1 MSHPTGEAAPGQSGA
16 EAGGCPSPPGEAPQR
31 CAPERGGPGA
41 GDGPGPGEEPRDSG
55 RKGKK
60 KKKKKYNRHPKPPYT
75 YLAMIALV
83 IQASPGRKLKLSQII
98 QEIGALFPF
107 FTEGYQ
113 GWKDSIRH
121 NLSSNRC
128 FSKLLKDPAKPK
140 AKGNFWTV
148 DVSQIPPDALKLQN
162 TAISRQEAASFTS
175 DLAPFILHGWP
186 YGCQGAQHQPQGA
199 RASSTN
205 ASSDNEESSYQ
216 LGEAARPSSS
226 FTIDSLLSD
235 FQEVGLS
242 GKPREAGGHPQT
254 VQPPPSLAAGDSLP
268 ISMDLWGPV
277 PIFRVSSGPP
287 SLPWRPLGT
296 LAAPQSFSSSSS
308 SISTLSSL
316 SSEER
321 DPGSRRS
328 KQARGS
334 RAPAKRPRLLAAR
347 ESSGSS
353 SDSDGSGGCTP
364 APSPTLV
371 PRPCW
376 EQLPTSYTK
385 CVAPNVVAPPSGSPF
400 FAFPTVPGLP
410 YYSYRPPSYVSP
422 VYWDLRPGP
431 SVAPRQEGPQLPG
444 LSVDLD
450 HTVQGMP
457 PNKSVYDVWVSHP
470 GDIVHPALY
479 SQGPMPGSVALTR
492 YDSL

>member
-1 MSHPTGEAAPGQSGA
+1 MSRPSGEAAPGQSGA
-16 EAGGCPSPPGEAPQR
+16 ETGGCPTPPGDAPQG
-31 CAPERGGPGA
+31 CARERGSPGA
-41 GDGPGPGEEPRDSG
+41 GDGAGPGEEPRDPG
-55 RKGKK
+55 RTAKK
-60 KKKKKYNRHPKPPYT
+60 KRYSRHRKPPYT

-107 FTEGYQ
+107 FTAGYQ

-162 TAISRQEAASFTS
+162 TAISRQEAASFAS

-186 YGCQGAQHQPQGA
+186 YGCQGPQHQPQGT
-199 RASSTN
+199 RAPSTN
-205 ASSDNEESSYQ
+205 ANSDNEESGYQ
-216 LGEAARPSSS
+216 LSEAARPSSS

-242 GKPREAGGHPQT
+242 GKPREAGGQPQPI
-254 VQPPPSLAAGDSLP
+254 QPPPSQPVGDSLP

-287 SLPWRPLGT
+287 SLPWRPPGT
-296 LAAPQSFSSSSS
+296 LAAPRSFSSSSS

-316 SSEER
+316 SSDEKE
-321 DPGSRRS
+321 PGSRRS

-334 RAPAKRPRLLAAR
+334 RTPAKRPRLLAAR
-347 ESSGSS
+347 ESSSSS

-371 PRPCW
+371 PGPCW

-385 CVAPNVVAPPSGSPF
+385 CVAPNVVAPPSGPPF
-400 FAFPTVPGLP
+400 FAFPSVPGLP

-431 SVAPRQEGPQLPG
+431 SVAPRQQGPQLPS

-450 HTVQGMP
+450 HMVQGMP

-479 SQGPMPGSVALTR
+479 SQGPVPGSMALTR

>member
-1 MSHPTGEAAPGQSGA
+1 
-16 EAGGCPSPPGEAPQR
+16 
-31 CAPERGGPGA
+31 
-41 GDGPGPGEEPRDSG
+41 
-55 RKGKK
+55 
-60 KKKKKYNRHPKPPYT
+60 
-75 YLAMIALV
+75 MIALV
-83 IQASPGRKLKLSQII
+83 IQASPGRKLKLSQA
-98 QEIGALFPF
+98 QDCSMAPPEADPR
-107 FTEGYQ
+107 TEPI
-113 GWKDSIRH
+113 S
-121 NLSSNRC
+121 LSPWQ
-128 FSKLLKDPAKPK
+128 LLKDPAKPK

-148 DVSQIPPDALKLQN
+148 DVSRIPPDALKLQN
-162 TAISRQEAASFTS
+162 TAISRQEAASFAS

-186 YGCQGAQHQPQGA
+186 YGCQGAQHQLQGA
-199 RASSTN
+199 RASSTHTG
-205 ASSDNEESSYQ
+205 SDNEESSYQ

-242 GKPREAGGHPQT
+242 GKPREDGGHPQP
-254 VQPPPSLAAGDSLP
+254 VQPPPSQSAGDSLP

-287 SLPWRPLGT
+287 SLPWRPLCS

-316 SSEER
+316 SSDER

-334 RAPAKRPRLLAAR
+334 RSPAPRLLAAR

-385 CVAPNVVAPPSGSPF
+385 CVAPNVVAPPSGPPF
-400 FAFPTVPGLP
+400 FAFPTMPGLP

-431 SVAPRQEGPQLPG
+431 SVAPRQQGPQLPG